1 MTYSRETLKSCTKEE
16 LIELL
21 LKEEQIE
28 LFLLAKKIFSDKEG
42 KQNE

>member
-1 MTYSRETLKSCTKEE
+1 MTYSRETLESFTKEE

-28 LFLLAKKIFSDKEG
+28 LFLLAEKIFQDKEG